1 MLPPRRRVLL
11 VALCL
16 FVAACESTGQPND
29 TDQPGASEPTGST
42 TPTDS
47 GEARLLEY
55 GFEAGEVYTYDLAL
69 EQHIVLQS
77 EGTADAIGEEGVP
90 ASADVTVTAT
100 GTFTFEFAAGPEDGT
115 YSVTVTGSFPDSTV
129 EGKVDGEPVD
139 DAADIDELGVIQPVS
154 TVVVVDSRGRIL
166 DDSTSPSDALGLGA
180 TPLAGLSGDLGRM
193 VGPVLPA
200 EPVAVGDTW
209 TETTTDTV
217 LGDAPVDTVM
227 EATLTGKETLDG
239 ADTLVIGTTSTT
251 GQAEIDLADFFAEFM
266 GAFADPDDPEAQA
279 RLEEAIDQL
288 VFRITIAPSSSEST
302 TWFDAEQGVAVRS
315 TTSGPPTT
323 FRMEVAMPD
332 EETGELQNYSMLLD
346 VTQTLDYTLVP
357 S

>member
-1 MLPPRRRVLL
+1 MLPPHRRVIL

-29 TDQPGASEPTGST
+29 TDQPGSSEPAAST
-42 TPTDS
+42 TPTDA
-47 GEARLLEY
+47 GARLLEY
-55 GFEAGEVYTYDLAL
+55 GFEAGQVYTYDLAL

-90 ASADVTVTAT
+90 ESADVTVTAT
-100 GTFTFEFAAGPEDGT
+100 GTFSFEVAAGPGEGT
-115 YSVTVTGSFPDSTV
+115 YSVTVNGTFPDSTV
-129 EGKVDGEPVD
+129 EGTVDGEPVD
-139 DAADIDELGVIQPVS
+139 DATDIDELGVIQPVS
-154 TVVVVDSRGRIL
+154 TVVVVDSPGRIL

-180 TPLAGLSGDLGRM
+180 TPLAGLSGDLGRI
-193 VGPVLPA
+193 VGPILPA
-200 EPVAVGDTW
+200 EPVTVGDTW

-227 EATLTGKETLDG
+227 EATLTGKEALAG

-251 GQAEIDLADFFAEFM
+251 GQADMDLADFFAEFM

-279 RLEEAIDQL
+279 QLDRAIDQL
-288 VFRITIAPSSSEST
+288 VFRITIDPSSSEST
-302 TWFDAEQGVAVRS
+302 TWFDPEQGVAARS
-315 TTSGPPTT
+315 TTSGPPST

-332 EETGELQNYSMLLD
+332 EETGELQGYSMRLD
-346 VTQTLDYTLVP
+346 VTQALDYTLVA